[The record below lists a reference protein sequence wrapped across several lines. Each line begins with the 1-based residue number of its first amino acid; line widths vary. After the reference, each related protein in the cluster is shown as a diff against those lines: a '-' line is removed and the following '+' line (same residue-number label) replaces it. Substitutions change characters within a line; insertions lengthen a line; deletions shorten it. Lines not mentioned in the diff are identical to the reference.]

1 MAPRRRG
8 PKSKRP
14 SMAAAKK
21 MITKA
26 HKAKAKRN
34 MDTYF
39 LKCKNIVTLTPQQGV
54 AVANYVSQNFSMDP
68 TGNAAIT
75 YLENAE
81 FLLWKLQY
89 DKFRVNS
96 VTIRVTPKANVQD
109 LVVGQD
115 NTLNLTGDGVW
126 HTVVDRDGKAP
137 PSKALLARYPS
148 YRKHSL
154 LKPFTRTYA
163 IKYPTGVWI
172 DSENPAAFHLAK
184 ELGLQGSIGLYA
196 ENILEDKFEIFNQP
210 VCQVEVSY
218 NIVFQGKTS
227 NSLSGVYDASGNLT
241 GVTTNAIV
249 LTDLLPET
257 PFTNVSGTLAKDT
270 RTSLDVSGNAL
281 EVPVN
286 DKGQEII

>member
-1 MAPRRRG
+1 MARKAPRRARK
-8 PKSKRP
+8 PTMAKAKR
-14 SMAAAKK
+14 

-39 LKCKNIVTLTPQQGV
+39 LKCKNIVTLTPTQG
-54 AVANYVSQNFSMDP
+54 ASVANYVHQNFSMDP

-96 VTIRVTPKANVQD
+96 VTIKVTPKANVQD

-115 NTLNLTGDGVW
+115 NSLNLTGDGLW
-126 HTVVDRDGKAP
+126 HTCVDRDSKTP
-137 PSKALLARYPS
+137 SSKALMSRYPS
-148 YRKHSL
+148 YRKYSL
-154 LKPFTRTYA
+154 LKGFSRTYA
-163 IKYPTGVWI
+163 IKYPTGVWVDC
-172 DSENPAAFHLAK
+172 DSPATFNMAK
-184 ELGLQGSIGLYA
+184 ELGLSGSIGLYA

-210 VCQVEVSY
+210 ICQVEISW

-227 NSLSGVYDASGNLT
+227 NSLTGVYDESGNLT
-241 GVTTNAIV
+241 GVTTNAIN
-249 LTDLLPET
+249 LADLLPET
-257 PFTNVSGTLAKDT
+257 PFTNVSGTLTKDT
-270 RTSLDVSGNAL
+270 RTSLDASGAAI

-286 DKGQEII
+286 DKGQEIV